1 MNRRLYFLFP
11 DAAHARRAID
21 KLPHETGVDIDH
33 IHTLA
38 RSDESTEQLPRSTPA
53 QRRDFAGLLETALW
67 NGNLALFA
75 LALVVLVA
83 ALLQGSAAWAAL
95 ALLVM
100 GLTFVGGAW
109 FTNHVPHVHLDEFR
123 DALGH
128 GEVLL
133 MVDVPR
139 TRVPTVENYLLRRYP
154 EAVAGGSSWSV
165 DAFGL

>member
-11 DAAHARRAID
+11 DAAHARRAIER
-21 KLPHETGVDIDH
+21 LPQETGVDADH
-33 IHTLA
+33 IHAITRREA
-38 RSDESTEQLPRSTPA
+38 ATDPLPRPTTA
-53 QRRDFAGLLETALW
+53 QRRDLAERIETAAW
-67 NGNLALFA
+67 NSNLVLFA
-75 LALVVLVA
+75 LALMVLVA

-100 GLTFVGGAW
+100 GLTFLGGAW

-133 MVDVPR
+133 LVDVPR
-139 TRVPTVENYLLRRYP
+139 RHVPAVENYLHRRYP

-165 DAFGL
+165 EAFGL